1 MGPPPAMTQRFAAL
15 HGDPGV
21 REMATKLRKPKR
33 EDELFLGYRIRKLE
47 SLFVAV
53 PLEWA
58 GQHGETLVAR
68 DLPTLR
74 EEIRRWWYRVGD

>member
-1 MGPPPAMTQRFAAL
+1 MVLPHFIASAPPRRRSGAMTTR
-15 HGDPGV
+15 V
-21 REMATKLRKPKR
+21 RRSKR
-33 EDELFLGYRIRKLE
+33 EDEFFLGYRIRKLE
-47 SLFVAV
+47 GLYIAV

-58 GQHGETLVAR
+58 GEQGETLVAR

>member
-1 MGPPPAMTQRFAAL
+1 MTTR
-15 HGDPGV
+15 V
-21 REMATKLRKPKR
+21 RRSKR
-33 EDELFLGYRIRKLE
+33 EDEFFLGYRIRKLDG
-47 SLFVAV
+47 LYIAV

-58 GQHGETLVAR
+58 GEQGETLVAR